1 MAVSLVMIGL
11 FIFVGYM
18 AQQVS
23 NWLRQRVGEVEL
35 FIDDRADERTIEM
48 LQQRAGAR
56 PGVAEALF
64 VSQEEAREIF
74 RAEFGDEA
82 EVFSDTPFLPGAL
95 KNRVTRAC
103 DKTDSR
109 DA

>member
-64 VSQEEAREIF
+64 VSQEEARATF

-82 EVFSDTPFLPGAL
+82 DGFSDPPFLPPPIQI
-95 KNRVTRAC
+95 RVLPTSANP
-103 DKTDSR
+103 
-109 DA
+109 A

>member
-74 RAEFGDEA
+74 RAERSEERRVGKECRA
-82 EVFSDTPFLPGAL
+82 RRAGGGQREQGEEVERHET
-95 KNRVTRAC
+95 V
-103 DKTDSR
+103 
-109 DA
+109 